1 MKSKDEE
8 LQRQQ
13 DFNQNGRIDVRF
25 VTKHGST
32 FRIREGSNIDLL
44 HDLNEAQVQNRYLI
58 DFGTM
63 EYNGKKYHLGICTL
77 MATWPVGMTDEDIK
91 DDMFPCVNY
100 KPTPEEQRGSSLRFA
115 GYGYES
121 WSLWYSPSCERM
133 WIRNSLSGKI
143 EMMLPAVMSKM
154 TNGGVKNPGQ
164 SDWDSL
170 YDDYKGKHGKLS
182 ELLE

>member
-13 DFNQNGRIDVRF
+13 DFNQNGRVDIRF

-32 FRIREGSNIDLL
+32 FRIREGSNIDLMY
-44 HDLNEAQVQNRYLI
+44 DLNEANVQNRYLI

-63 EYNGKKYHLGICTL
+63 KYNGKNYHLGISTL
-77 MATWPVGMTDEDIK
+77 ITTWPVGMTDDDLK

-100 KPTPEEQRGSSLRFA
+100 KPTPEEQRKSGIRFA

-121 WSLWYSPSCERM
+121 WSLWYSPSIERM
-133 WIRNSLSGKI
+133 WIRSSLGGNI

-154 TNGGVKNPGQ
+154 TNGGVKNKGQ
-164 SDWDSL
+164 SEWDAL
-170 YDDYKGKHGKLS
+170 YDDYESKREKLS
-182 ELLE
+182 KLLA